1 MSVDKIKELVRKH
14 FEELESKE
22 EFVPGATTIPTMGLP
37 FGHEEANEA
46 IDSLLSTYVTMGGKV
61 KKFEG
66 MFANYSQTK
75 HGIMVNS
82 GSSAN
87 LLALSILTNPVLKD
101 RIKEKEEIITPA
113 TTWVTTVYPISNVG
127 ATPVFVDVNLDFN
140 INPELIEKAITE
152 KTRAIMPVHLIGNP
166 CDMKRIMEIAEDN
179 DLFVIEDACEA
190 HGAEVN
196 GKKIGSFGDL
206 STFSFFFSHHIT
218 TIEGGMIMTNNDEY
232 MEIARMMRAFGWIRD
247 VDNKNEIALK
257 YPHIDP
263 NNNCNY
269 DSDCDY
275 GRQ

>member
-37 FGHEEANEA
+37 FGHEEVNEA
-46 IDSLLSTYVTMGGKV
+46 IDSLLSTYVTMGRKV

-87 LLALSILTNPVLKD
+87 LLALSILTNPVLKN

-190 HGAEVN
+190 HG
-196 GKKIGSFGDL
+196 
-206 STFSFFFSHHIT
+206 
-218 TIEGGMIMTNNDEY
+218 
-232 MEIARMMRAFGWIRD
+232 
-247 VDNKNEIALK
+247 
-257 YPHIDP
+257 
-263 NNNCNY
+263 
-269 DSDCDY
+269 
-275 GRQ
+275 